1 MLNQLRNRKNVQL
14 VSLAIA
20 AFFIL
25 GIVGIS
31 LSQSSIGHAAPANN
45 SAVGMVN
52 FQMIVVSSPDMD
64 GVKTAMQAEVDNAKK
79 EFDDKAKDLPDAEKQ
94 RYYAQLQDRLA
105 QKERELMAPVLDKV
119 TAAIKKVADSKGL
132 TIVVDKQT
140 VLYGGVD
147 ITDDVIKNLG
157 GK

>member
-1 MLNQLRNRKNVQL
+1 M
-14 VSLAIA
+14 
-20 AFFIL
+20 
-25 GIVGIS
+25 
-31 LSQSSIGHAAPANN
+31 
-45 SAVGMVN
+45 
-52 FQMIVVSSPDMD
+52 
-64 GVKTAMQAEVDNAKK
+64 
-79 EFDDKAKDLPDAEKQ
+79 PDAEKQ

-105 QKERELMAPVLDKV
+105 QKEREVMAPVLDKV